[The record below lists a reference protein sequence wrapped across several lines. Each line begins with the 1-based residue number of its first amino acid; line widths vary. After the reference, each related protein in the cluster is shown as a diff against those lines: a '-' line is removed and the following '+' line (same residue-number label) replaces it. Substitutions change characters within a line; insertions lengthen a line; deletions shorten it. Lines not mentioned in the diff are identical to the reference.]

1 MATEMCLKSLQVN
14 LAEAHG
20 EAKPWKA
27 TRTDWIKGA
36 DEGIEEAASEER
48 KEEAGAA
55 LTAPPSSPCEDSSP
69 IADTSAI
76 LAELR

>member
-14 LAEAHG
+14 LAEVHG
-20 EAKPWKA
+20 EVKPWKA

-36 DEGIEEAASEER
+36 EECIGQAASEQR
-48 KEEAGAA
+48 KEEGGAA
-55 LTAPPSSPCEDSSP
+55 LTAPPSSPCEDTSP